1 MRNLGFALVF
11 GFVVAGCGSD
21 GTTPSASGVFPAEGF
36 AGRELRVEISGDAT
50 NWADGA
56 TVTFGTGVTVSSVT
70 VASPTDLF
78 AEIKIDAAAAV
89 GAQDVTVAS
98 NGSVT
103 LKQAFQVVS
112 PIEAQFTGGVDQG
125 GRPGFT
131 IINHDFDQP
140 FDLTADSSGG
150 LANVTFTGPA
160 GTNFIADAQTST
172 AYELKGVVEIDGDAA
187 AGMLTVASG
196 ATGAQVTSVIANV
209 DIKARAATALT
220 SGTAAP
226 GMIAN
231 AGDTL
236 WYSLAAPAGLIHMTG
251 SISGANAANGSPAV
265 GIMEGGKWSQIVGG
279 LHAVVTAA
287 ETVNIVIFDTA
298 GAANYSVS
306 ITPVAEALVSLAEPA
321 SDHTTGTA
329 AAPSAIPFQITGAT
343 LTGTATTDVDLT
355 KLVIDAAHATK
366 KIHIVAESADNQT
379 DTAVDVTTNGTTSA
393 IGGEYDGGAQ
403 GGSDGGFT
411 CGLSGACGED
421 IVVGPLAAGTYYV
434 KVEAGALGYDANF
447 NKYTLLVWFE

>member
-1 MRNLGFALVF
+1 MRNLRFALVF
-11 GFVVAGCGSD
+11 GFVVAGCGGDS
-21 GTTPSASGVFPAEGF
+21 TAPSASGVFPAEGF

-56 TVTFGTGVTVSSVT
+56 VVNFGAGVTVSTVT

-78 AEIKIDAAAAV
+78 AEIKIDAGAAT
-89 GAQDVTVAS
+89 GPQDVTVAS

-112 PIEAQFTGGVDQG
+112 PIEAQFTGGVEQG

-140 FDLTADSSGG
+140 FDLTADANGG

-160 GTNFIADAQTST
+160 GTNFIADATTST

-196 ATGAQVTSVIANV
+196 ATAAQTTSVISSI
-209 DIKARAATALT
+209 DIKARAATPLT

-226 GMIAN
+226 GTIMN

-251 SISGANAANGSPAV
+251 SISGTNAQNASASV
-265 GIMEGGKWSQIVGG
+265 GILEGGKWSQIVGG

-298 GAANYSVS
+298 GISNYSVS
-306 ITPVAEALVSLAEPA
+306 ITPVAEALASAAEA
-321 SDHTTGTA
+321 ANDTTATA
-329 AAPSAIPFQITGAT
+329 QAPGAVPFQITGRRCRPAPT
-343 LTGTATTDVDLT
+343 LTTR
-355 KLVIDAAHATK
+355 
-366 KIHIVAESADNQT
+366 S
-379 DTAVDVTTNGTTSA
+379 S
-393 IGGEYDGGAQ
+393 
-403 GGSDGGFT
+403 
-411 CGLSGACGED
+411 
-421 IVVGPLAAGTYYV
+421 
-434 KVEAGALGYDANF
+434 
-447 NKYTLLVWFE
+447 

>member
-1 MRNLGFALVF
+1 MRNLRFALVF
-11 GFVVAGCGSD
+11 GLVAAGCGSD

-56 TVTFGTGVTVSSVT
+56 SVTFGTGVTVSNVT

-78 AEIKIDAAAAV
+78 AEIKIDPAAAT
-89 GAQDVTVAS
+89 GPQDVTVSS

-112 PIEAQFTGGVDQG
+112 PIEAQFTGGVEQG

-140 FDLTADSSGG
+140 FDLTADANGN
-150 LANVTFTGPA
+150 LTNVTFTGPA

-196 ATGAQVTSVIANV
+196 ATATQVTSVISSI

-220 SGTAAP
+220 SGTPAP
-226 GMIAN
+226 GTIAN

-251 SISGANAANGSPAV
+251 SISGTNASNASPAV
-265 GIMEGGKWSQIVGG
+265 GILEGGKWSQIVGG

-287 ETVNIVIFDTA
+287 ETVNVVIFDTS
-298 GAANYSVS
+298 GVANYSVS
-306 ITPVAEALVSLAEPA
+306 ITPVAEALASLAEPA
-321 SDHTTGTA
+321 EPADNAIGGAPAPTA
-329 AAPSAIPFQITGAT
+329 VPFQITGASI
-343 LTGTATTDVDLT
+343 AADTDTDLT

-366 KIHIVAESADNQT
+366 KIHIVAQADDDFT

-393 IGGEYDGGAQ
+393 IGGEYDGGSA
-403 GGSDGGFT
+403 GGDGGFT
-411 CGLSGACGED
+411 CAFTGQCGED
-421 IVVGPLAAGTYYV
+421 IVVGPLAAGTYYI
-434 KVEAGALGYDANF
+434 KVAQGATTYDMNF
-447 NKYTLLVWFE
+447 KDYSLLVWFE

>member
-1 MRNLGFALVF
+1 
-11 GFVVAGCGSD
+11 
-21 GTTPSASGVFPAEGF
+21 VFPAEGF

-56 TVTFGTGVTVSSVT
+56 VVNFGAGVTVSTVT

-78 AEIKIDAAAAV
+78 AEIKIDAGAAT
-89 GAQDVTVAS
+89 GPQDVTVAS

-112 PIEAQFTGGVDQG
+112 PIEAQFTGGVEQG

-140 FDLTADSSGG
+140 FDLTADATGG

-160 GTNFIADAQTST
+160 GTNFIADATTST
-172 AYELKGVVEIDGDAA
+172 AYELKGVVEIDGNAA
-187 AGMLTVASG
+187 AGMLTVSSG
-196 ATGAQVTSVIANV
+196 ATAMQVTSVISNI

-251 SISGANAANGSPAV
+251 SISGTNAANGSPAV
-265 GIMEGGKWSQIVGG
+265 GILEGGKWSQIVGG
-279 LHAVVTAA
+279 LHAIVTAA
-287 ETVNIVIFDTA
+287 ETVNIVVFDTA
-298 GAANYSVS
+298 GVGNYSVS
-306 ITPVAEALVSLAEPA
+306 ITPVAEALASLAEPTEPA
-321 SDHTTGTA
+321 DNTVAGA
-329 AAPSAIPFQITGAT
+329 AAPTAVPFQITGAS
-343 LTGTATTDVDLT
+343 LAAATDSDLT

-366 KIHIVAESADNQT
+366 KIHIVAEAADNST
-379 DTAVDVTTNGTTSA
+379 DTAVDVTTNGTVSA
-393 IGGEYDGGAQ
+393 LGTGGAYDGGQQ
-403 GGSDGGFT
+403 GGDGGFN
-411 CGLSGACGED
+411 CALSGACGED
-421 IVVGPLAAGTYYV
+421 ISVGPLAAGTYYI
-434 KVEAGALGYDANF
+434 KVVQGATTYDANF
-447 NKYTLLVWFE
+447 KNYTLLVWFE

>member
-140 FDLTADSSGG
+140 FDVTADANGG
-150 LANVTFTGPA
+150 LANVTFTGPS
-160 GTNFIADAQTST
+160 GTNFIADATTST

-187 AGMLTVASG
+187 PGMLTVASG
-196 ATGAQVTSVIANV
+196 ATGAQVTSIISTIDV
-209 DIKARAATALT
+209 KARAATAIT
-220 SGTAAP
+220 SGTPTP

-231 AGDTL
+231 SGDTL

-251 SISGANAANGSPAV
+251 SISGTNAANGSPAV
-265 GIMEGGKWSQIVGG
+265 GIIEGGKWSQIIGG
-279 LHAVVTAA
+279 LHTVVTAA

-306 ITPVAEALVSLAEPA
+306 ITPVAEALASLAEPTEPA
-321 SDHTTGTA
+321 DNAVGTA
-329 AAPSAIPFQITGAT
+329 PAPSAVPFQITGAT
-343 LTGTATTDVDLT
+343 LASATDSDLT
-355 KLVIDAAHATK
+355 KLVIDAAHASK
-366 KIHIVAESADNQT
+366 KIHIVAESADNAT

-411 CGLSGACGED
+411 CGFTGACGED
-421 IVVGPLAAGTYYV
+421 VVVGPLAAGTYYV
-434 KVEAGALGYDANF
+434 KVGNGAIGYDASF
-447 NKYTLLVWFE
+447 NTYTLLVWFE